1 MGEEWWLGGDLQV
14 EQWGREGERVAF
26 DWELTE
32 VNWARVKVV
41 WAEMAL
47 GLVGLYLKLGLV

>member
-47 GLVGLYLKLGLV
+47 GLGWAIGCNWV